1 MPEREPSYPET
12 PPGSGTRKPARCRY
26 GIGKQLATRAL
37 IEVDPDTLCVAT
49 TPGAALMVGD
59 EPVMQE
65 HVAIDEHEVVAACG
79 GEREIAQS
87 SDPETA
93 MRLTDMS

>member
-1 MPEREPSYPET
+1 M
-12 PPGSGTRKPARCRY
+12 
-26 GIGKQLATRAL
+26 
-37 IEVDPDTLCVAT
+37 CVAT

-59 EPVMQE
+59 EAAMQQ
-65 HVAIDEHEVVAACG
+65 HVTVDEHKVVAACG